1 MVFSLH
7 QLSVKNK
14 KVLLRVDFNVPIQ
27 GEKICDTSRIE
38 AALPTI
44 SYLLA
49 QGASLILLSH
59 LGRPN
64 GRLKRSESLAPCADV
79 LSGLLGRPVR
89 MAPDCVGMEVEE
101 MVVAMQPG
109 EILLLENLR
118 FHPEEENP
126 SLGSYFSQ
134 SLARLGDCYVND
146 AFGAA
151 HRSHASITELPKF
164 FPGHV
169 AAGFL
174 VEKEIYYLDQ
184 ICKNPE
190 RPFCVVLG
198 GAKISTKLPVVRA
211 LLQKADRVLI
221 GGGMAFTFLQAAGY
235 SIGRSLY
242 EQEFSDQAR
251 DCLREAGKKMMLPI
265 DLVVANALSAEAA
278 IREVSIQEGVPDLF
292 YGVDIGP
299 KTVDLFSKE
308 ILEAKTVFWNGP
320 LGVFE
325 IPPFAKGTYAIAQ
338 AFGKVKG
345 MTILGG
351 GDSLSAFRQA
361 GSQARCSHLST
372 GGGASLEY
380 IERGTLPGIEALE
393 LNQTRMI

>member
-1 MVFSLH
+1 MLFSLH

-14 KVLLRVDFNVPIQ
+14 KVLVRVDFNVPMQ
-27 GEKICDTSRIE
+27 GGKVVDSSRIE

-44 SYLLA
+44 SYLLQ

-59 LGRPN
+59 LGRPK
-64 GRLKRSESLAPCADV
+64 GKPKMSDSLAPCASL
-79 LSGLLGRPVR
+79 LSGLLGRAVR
-89 MAPDCVGMEVEE
+89 MAPDCVGKEVEE
-101 MVVAMQPG
+101 IAAAMQVG

-126 SLGSYFSQ
+126 ALGSHFTQ
-134 SLARLGDCYVND
+134 GLARLGDCYVND

-151 HRSHASITELPKF
+151 HRSHASITELPKL
-164 FPGHV
+164 FPGRV

-174 VEKEIYYLDQ
+174 LEKEIYYLDQ
-184 ICKNPE
+184 ITKNPA

-242 EQEFSDQAR
+242 EQEYIDQAR
-251 DCLREAGKKMMLPI
+251 LCLQEAGKKLMLPI
-265 DLVVANALSAEAA
+265 DLLVASALSPDAT
-278 IREVSIQEGVPDLF
+278 IREVSVQEGVPELF

-299 KTVDLFSKE
+299 KTVVAFCQE
-308 ILEAKTVFWNGP
+308 ILEANTVFWNGP

-325 IPPFAKGTYAIAQ
+325 IPAFAKGTYAIAQ
-338 AFGKVKG
+338 AFGKAKG

-351 GDSLSAFRQA
+351 GDSLSAFHQA
-361 GSQARCSHLST
+361 GPEARCTHLST

-393 LNQTRMI
+393 RNETRMI

>member
-1 MVFSLH
+1 
-7 QLSVKNK
+7 
-14 KVLLRVDFNVPIQ
+14 
-27 GEKICDTSRIE
+27 
-38 AALPTI
+38 
-44 SYLLA
+44 
-49 QGASLILLSH
+49 
-59 LGRPN
+59 
-64 GRLKRSESLAPCADV
+64 
-79 LSGLLGRPVR
+79 
-89 MAPDCVGMEVEE
+89 
-101 MVVAMQPG
+101 
-109 EILLLENLR
+109 
-118 FHPEEENP
+118 
-126 SLGSYFSQ
+126 
-134 SLARLGDCYVND
+134 
-146 AFGAA
+146 
-151 HRSHASITELPKF
+151 
-164 FPGHV
+164 
-169 AAGFL
+169 
-174 VEKEIYYLDQ
+174 
-184 ICKNPE
+184 
-190 RPFCVVLG
+190 
-198 GAKISTKLPVVRA
+198 
-211 LLQKADRVLI
+211 
-221 GGGMAFTFLQAAGY
+221 
-235 SIGRSLY
+235 
-242 EQEFSDQAR
+242 
-251 DCLREAGKKMMLPI
+251 MMLPI

>member
-7 QLSVKNK
+7 RLSVHNK
-14 KVLLRVDFNVPIQ
+14 KVLVRVDFNVPMQ
-27 GEKICDTSRIE
+27 GGKVADSSRIE

-44 SYLLA
+44 SYLLQ

-59 LGRPN
+59 LGRPKGKPN
-64 GRLKRSESLAPCADV
+64 PSDSLAPCGVV
-79 LSGLLGRPVR
+79 LSGLLGRAVR
-89 MAPDCVGMEVEE
+89 MAPDCVGKEVEE
-101 MVVAMQPG
+101 IVAAMHIG

-126 SLGSYFSQ
+126 SSESYFTQ

-164 FPGHV
+164 FPGRV

-174 VEKEIYYLDQ
+174 LEKEIYYLDQ
-184 ICKNPE
+184 ITKNPT

-242 EQEFSDQAR
+242 EQEYIDQAR
-251 DCLREAGKKMMLPI
+251 LCLQEAGKKLMLPI
-265 DLVVANALSAEAA
+265 DLLVASALSPDAT
-278 IREVSIQEGVPDLF
+278 IREVSVQEGVAESF

-299 KTVDLFSKE
+299 KTVAAFCQE

-338 AFGKVKG
+338 AFGKAKG

-361 GSQARCSHLST
+361 GPEARCTHLST

-393 LNQTRMI
+393 ENETGMI